1 MAFNAQFDVQAV
13 LNRIFVPP
21 SSEPDI
27 SDGTPTSDRIYTF
40 EDMKQIRAQIL
51 SGLERHYR
59 DVFSE
64 ILEQSSGMMKM
75 QSDLNNI
82 LEARNAEF
90 RSKFLSTYE
99 VCQIIKFERDGLRRQ
114 LVNEAEKYQALLE
127 SHRDLSEQLLNSNR
141 ASFDSENIL
150 DDVNDMITRI
160 CMIVDISRSVS
171 SVDGTPV
178 ARMVYPSYQPQDGDV
193 FLASPPTPVPQGG
206 PARAISPLDTSAGSP
221 SNIDAGVL
229 VEADEGSPVNVD
241 AGAAGEDRDG
251 ERPLGDFDTEIF
263 NLKQQIIA
271 LDWER
276 QSFSEQLELARA
288 ENQLRAEHIDQLEA
302 QLKQC
307 KENEDASFHERAR
320 GYLELGHLR
329 KEHGDMQ
336 RRLKI
341 AEANCERLHEE
352 KANAIGTNKH
362 LEAANKELKQRIK
375 NIKESVVPLVKAELK
390 KDWEAFMAKVKK
402 ESERISTEFFLYAEK
417 ANTDQVK
424 YYEST
429 SDLGKKYTFA
439 LEEIRAL
446 REELATNF
454 RDDKYPHEP
463 LALNQSLAVL
473 NKQLKTTLR
482 ENETLR
488 EEVKSRQIL
497 LEATD
502 KTMMVARLV
511 ELESRILRL
520 VKKEH
525 ALMDTIKERGDETR
539 RLHKVNEDQ
548 AARII
553 KMQRDFLFRLQLG
566 GKDLTGLDDPS
577 TLMERAPQ

>member
-1 MAFNAQFDVQAV
+1 
-13 LNRIFVPP
+13 
-21 SSEPDI
+21 
-27 SDGTPTSDRIYTF
+27 
-40 EDMKQIRAQIL
+40 
-51 SGLERHYR
+51 
-59 DVFSE
+59 
-64 ILEQSSGMMKM
+64 MMKM

-206 PARAISPLDTSAGSP
+206 PARAISPLDMSAGSP

-473 NKQLKTTLR
+473 NKQLKTTLM

-502 KTMMVARLV
+502 KTVMVARLV